1 MTTSTST
8 DREIGIVQASLD
20 AVAGD
25 GPMIGRPMPRKE
37 DSRLLTGSAKYVGDL
52 KLPGMLFAKI
62 LRSPHAHAR
71 ILAIDTTEA
80 ANMPGVH
87 AVLTGRD
94 IVGKVQYWGQQT
106 QGTESGERFAF
117 AVDKVIY
124 EGQEV
129 AAVVAESEYAAR
141 DALEVIKVE
150 YEELP
155 VVIDLEQAMAADA
168 PRVIEGVNY
177 EFRQGNAYH
186 HYRARVGDAAASRG
200 DAAAAVSA
208 TFTTVRPHGAALE
221 PHGCVADYDPRT
233 GRLTIYSSTQGTYLI
248 RDLLA
253 QVLGLPGNRVRA
265 VALEVGAG
273 FGSKADL
280 FPHEVIASLFAIR
293 LGRPVQLILSRSE
306 VFRATTARCNQVR
319 ESELHVAADGK
330 ITGWQERILHNSG
343 GGSMWGNQ
351 VLPLGT
357 HIGLSCYPIPNV
369 HIDGY
374 AIHTNTVPG
383 GALRGFGVPQTVWAV
398 EQLVDMADEAV
409 GMDPAELRLR
419 NVLRDEQCPYRTPLG
434 HVIDST
440 SIAQCIEAAVG
451 ASDWHQYRRNP
462 APGEGIGIAI
472 ALKHTSCRHP
482 AIDTDMSSI
491 RIRVETDGTVT
502 VYSSDVPH
510 GQGHMTMLSQIIADS
525 LGVSYE
531 RITVQS
537 GDTDSS
543 LFGLGTWGSRA
554 AAVLG
559 AAAQRSAELV
569 RGKLLRLAAHLLECS
584 EEDLDIHNDVI
595 AVRGD
600 ASARLAVADVAACA
614 AYTTHRLPPGFEP
627 GSIEASATYDTP
639 TEIMTPDGTGNITAT
654 YSGVAN
660 IIRVRVDPDTG
671 VWKIADYWIAADSGT
686 VVNPLIVEGQHHG
699 AVLHGLGWMQ
709 GECLVY
715 DDQGH
720 LLSPSFANYLAP
732 YAPELPD
739 LSRVQE
745 IPAPSR
751 VIPGGRKGAGE
762 SDTSVAA
769 PAVAN
774 ALYHAT
780 GVRFTSMPLTPDRVF
795 AGLQERKRRGVTS
808 LVYTGDHRTGR

>member
-1 MTTSTST
+1 MTVTSADGT
-8 DREIGIVQASLD
+8 DTR
-20 AVAGD
+20 AGM
-25 GPMIGRPMPRKE
+25 GPMIGRPQPRKE
-37 DSRLLTGSAKYVGDL
+37 DARLLTGTARFLADI
-52 KLPGMLFAKI
+52 KLPGTLYAMV

-71 ILAIDTTEA
+71 IRAIDTEA
-80 ANMPGVH
+80 AARSAGVH

-94 IVGKVQYWGQQT
+94 IVSKVQYWGQQT
-106 QGTESGERFAF
+106 QGTEKGERFPF
-117 AVDKVIY
+117 AVDKVLY
-124 EGQEV
+124 QGQEV
-129 AAVVAESEYAAR
+129 AAVVADTEYAAR
-141 DALEVIKVE
+141 DALEAIKVD

-155 VVIDLEQAMAADA
+155 VVMDLGQAMADDA
-168 PRVIEGVNY
+168 PVVIEGVNY
-177 EFRQGNAYH
+177 DFRQGNAYH
-186 HYRARVGDAAASRG
+186 HYRSRVGDIDAARDS
-200 DAAAAVSA
+200 AAAVVA
-208 TFTTVRPHGAALE
+208 ARFTTVRPHGAALE
-221 PHGCVADYDPRT
+221 PHGCVADYDTRT
-233 GRLTIYSSTQGTYLI
+233 GRLTIYSSTQGTYLV

-253 QVLGLPGNRVRA
+253 QVLGLPINRVRA
-265 VALEVGAG
+265 VAVEVGAG

-280 FPHEVIASLFAIR
+280 FPHEVIASLFAIK
-293 LGRPVQLILSRSE
+293 LGRPVQLILSRSD

-319 ESELHVAADGK
+319 ESELQVASDGQ
-330 ITGWQERILHNSG
+330 ITGWRERILHNAG

-374 AIHTNTVPG
+374 AIHTNSVPG

-398 EQLVDMADEAV
+398 EQLVDMAAEAV
-409 GMDPAELRLR
+409 GMDPAQLRLR

-440 SIAQCIEAAVG
+440 SISQCIDAVVEASG
-451 ASDWHQYRRNP
+451 WEEHRRHP
-462 APGEGIGIAI
+462 APGEGIGIAV

-482 AIDTDMSSI
+482 AIDTDMSSV
-491 RIRVETDGTVT
+491 RIRVESDGTVL

-510 GQGHMTMLSQIIADS
+510 GQGHATMLSQIVADS
-525 LGVSYE
+525 LGVSYD
-531 RITVQS
+531 RISVHS
-537 GDTDSS
+537 GDTESS

-569 RGKLLRLAAHLLECS
+569 REKLLSLAAHLMECRQ
-584 EEDLDIHNDVI
+584 EDLDIHDDQI

-600 ASARLAVADVAACA
+600 PGASISVAEVALCA
-614 AYTTHRLPPGFEP
+614 AYTTHRLPAGFEP

-639 TEIMTPDGTGNITAT
+639 TEIMTADGTGNITAT

-660 IIRVRVDPDTG
+660 VVRVRVDHDTG
-671 VWKIADYWIAADSGT
+671 VWKILDYWIAADSGT
-686 VVNPLIVEGQHHG
+686 VVNPLIVAGQHHG
-699 AVLHGLGWMQ
+699 AVQHGLGWLL
-709 GECLVY
+709 GESLVY
-715 DDQGH
+715 DDHGH
-720 LLSPSFANYLAP
+720 LLTPNFASYQAP
-732 YAPELPD
+732 YATELPD
-739 LSRVQE
+739 LSHVRE

-774 ALYHAT
+774 AIYHAT
-780 GVRFTSMPLTPDRVF
+780 GVRFTEMPLTPDRVF
-795 AGLQERKRRGVTS
+795 AGLQEKARQGVAS
-808 LVYTGDHRTGR
+808 LVFPGDRQTGER

>member
-1 MTTSTST
+1 MTVTSADGT
-8 DREIGIVQASLD
+8 DTR
-20 AVAGD
+20 AGM
-25 GPMIGRPMPRKE
+25 GPMIGRPQPRKE
-37 DSRLLTGSAKYVGDL
+37 DARLLTGTARFLADI
-52 KLPGMLFAKI
+52 KLPGTLYAMV

-71 ILAIDTTEA
+71 IRAIDTEA
-80 ANMPGVH
+80 AAGSAGVH

-94 IVGKVQYWGQQT
+94 IVSKVQYWGQQT
-106 QGTESGERFAF
+106 QGTEKGERFPF
-117 AVDKVIY
+117 AVDKVLY
-124 EGQEV
+124 QGQEV
-129 AAVVAESEYAAR
+129 AAVVADTEYAAR
-141 DALEVIKVE
+141 DALEAIKVD

-155 VVIDLEQAMAADA
+155 VVMDLGQAMADDA
-168 PRVIEGVNY
+168 PVVIEGVNY
-177 EFRQGNAYH
+177 DFRQGNAYH
-186 HYRARVGDAAASRG
+186 HYKARVGDIDAARDS
-200 DAAAAVSA
+200 AAAVVA
-208 TFTTVRPHGAALE
+208 ARFTTVRPHGAALE
-221 PHGCVADYDPRT
+221 PHGCVADYDTRT
-233 GRLTIYSSTQGTYLI
+233 GRLTIYSSTQGTYLV

-253 QVLGLPGNRVRA
+253 QVLGLPINRVRA
-265 VALEVGAG
+265 VAVEVGAG

-280 FPHEVIASLFAIR
+280 FPHEVIASLFAIK
-293 LGRPVQLILSRSE
+293 LGRPVQLILSRGD

-319 ESELHVAADGK
+319 ESELQVASDGQ
-330 ITGWQERILHNSG
+330 ITGWRERILHNAG

-374 AIHTNTVPG
+374 AIHTNSVPG

-398 EQLVDMADEAV
+398 EQLVDMAAEAV
-409 GMDPAELRLR
+409 GMDPAQLRLR

-440 SIAQCIEAAVG
+440 SISQCIDAVVEASG
-451 ASDWHQYRRNP
+451 WEEHRRHP
-462 APGEGIGIAI
+462 APGEGIGIAV

-482 AIDTDMSSI
+482 AIDTDMSSV
-491 RIRVETDGTVT
+491 RIRVESDGTVL

-510 GQGHMTMLSQIIADS
+510 GQGHATMLSQIVADS
-525 LGVSYE
+525 LGVSYD
-531 RITVQS
+531 RISVHS
-537 GDTDSS
+537 GDTESS

-569 RGKLLRLAAHLLECS
+569 REKLLGLAAHLMECRQ
-584 EEDLDIHNDVI
+584 EDLDIHDDQI

-600 ASARLAVADVAACA
+600 PGASISVAEVALCA

-639 TEIMTPDGTGNITAT
+639 TEIMTADGTGNITAT

-660 IIRVRVDPDTG
+660 VVRVRVDPDTG
-671 VWKIADYWIAADSGT
+671 VWKILDYWIAADSGT
-686 VVNPLIVEGQHHG
+686 VVNPLIVAGQHHG
-699 AVLHGLGWMQ
+699 AVQHGLGWLL
-709 GECLVY
+709 GESLVY
-715 DDQGH
+715 DDHGH
-720 LLSPSFANYLAP
+720 LLTPNFASYQAP
-732 YAPELPD
+732 YATELPD
-739 LSRVQE
+739 LSHVRE

-774 ALYHAT
+774 AIYHAT
-780 GVRFTSMPLTPDRVF
+780 GVRFTEMPLTPDRVF
-795 AGLQERKRRGVTS
+795 AGLQEKARQGVAS
-808 LVYTGDHRTGR
+808 LVFPGDRQTGER

>member
-1 MTTSTST
+1 MTVT
-8 DREIGIVQASLD
+8 
-20 AVAGD
+20 AGAGAD
-25 GPMIGRPMPRKE
+25 VRAGTGPMIGRALPRKE
-37 DSRLLTGSAKYVGDL
+37 DARLLTGTARFLADI
-52 KLPGMLFAKI
+52 KLPGTLYARV

-71 ILAIDTTEA
+71 IQSIDTEA
-80 ANMPGVH
+80 AGNCPGVH

-94 IVGKVQYWGQQT
+94 IAGKVQYWGHQT
-106 QGTESGERFAF
+106 QGTERGERFPF
-117 AVDKVIY
+117 AVDKVLY

-129 AAVVAESEYAAR
+129 AAVVADSEYAAR
-141 DALEVIKVE
+141 DAVEAIEVT

-155 VVIDLEQAMAADA
+155 VVMDLGRAMADGA
-168 PRVIEGVNY
+168 PVVIEGVNY
-177 EFRQGNAYH
+177 DFRQGNAYH
-186 HYRARVGDAAASRG
+186 HYRARVGDMEAARENAAATV
-200 DAAAAVSA
+200 AARFA
-208 TFTTVRPHGAALE
+208 TARPHGAALE
-221 PHGCVADYDPRT
+221 AHGCVADYDPRT
-233 GRLTIYSSTQGTYLI
+233 GRLTVYSSTQGTYLV

-253 QVLGLPGNRVRA
+253 QVLGLPINRVRVVA
-265 VALEVGAG
+265 VEVGAG

-280 FPHEVIASLFAIR
+280 FPHEVIASLFALK
-293 LGRPVQLILSRSE
+293 LGRPVQLILSRAD

-319 ESELHVAADGK
+319 ESELQVAADGE
-330 ITGWQERILHNSG
+330 IIGWRERILHNAG
-343 GGSMWGNQ
+343 GGSMWANQ

-374 AIHTNTVPG
+374 AIHTNSVPG

-398 EQLVDMADEAV
+398 EQLADMAAYAI
-409 GMDPAELRLR
+409 GMDPAQLRLR

-440 SIAQCIEAAVG
+440 SISQCIEAAVE
-451 ASDWHQYRRNP
+451 ASGWAEHRRNP
-462 APGEGIGIAI
+462 APGEGIGIAV

-482 AIDTDMSSI
+482 AIDTDMSSV
-491 RIRVETDGTVT
+491 RIRVESDGTVLL
-502 VYSSDVPH
+502 YSSDVPH
-510 GQGHMTMLSQIIADS
+510 GQGHATMLSQIVADS

-543 LFGLGTWGSRA
+543 LFGLGTWGSRG

-569 RGKLLRLAAHLLECS
+569 REKLLSLAAHLMECGKD
-584 EEDLDIHNDVI
+584 DLDIHDDQVM
-595 AVRGD
+595 VRGD
-600 ASARLAVADVAACA
+600 PAASISVAELAACA

-639 TEIMTPDGTGNITAT
+639 TEIMTADGTGNITAT

-660 IIRVRVDPDTG
+660 VIRVRVDPDTG
-671 VWKIADYWIAADSGT
+671 VWKIVDYWIAADSGT
-686 VVNPLIVEGQHHG
+686 VVNPLIVEGQHQG
-699 AVLHGLGWMQ
+699 AVLHGLGWLM
-709 GECLVY
+709 GESLVY
-715 DDQGH
+715 DERGH
-720 LLSPSFANYLAP
+720 LLTPSFASYLAP
-732 YAPELPD
+732 YATELPD
-739 LSRVQE
+739 LSHIRE

-774 ALYHAT
+774 AIFHAT
-780 GVRFTSMPLTPDRVF
+780 GVRFTEMPLTPDRVF
-795 AGLQERKRRGVTS
+795 AGLQEKARQGVAS
-808 LVYTGDHRTGR
+808 LVFPGDRQSGR